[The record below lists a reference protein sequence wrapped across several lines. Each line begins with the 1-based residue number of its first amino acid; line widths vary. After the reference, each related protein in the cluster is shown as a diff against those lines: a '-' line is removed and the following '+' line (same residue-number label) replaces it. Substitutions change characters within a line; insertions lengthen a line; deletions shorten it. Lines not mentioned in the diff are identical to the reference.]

1 MKPIRALLTV
11 LVLAATL
18 AGFLATPATTD
29 ASGHHCAYFGSTAQP
44 GTLVV
49 DYTTPN
55 GGWFITGRYR
65 SDNIQ
70 VRLSKDGSTVYFWDR
85 SQVYVG
91 STRVNISLEG
101 SFPASGGAGGQYVFV
116 DKTLGT
122 TITKTGVN
130 VEILPCP

>member
-1 MKPIRALLTV
+1 MKTIRALLTV

-18 AGFLATPATTD
+18 AGFLATPATTA
-29 ASGHHCAYFGSTAQP
+29 ASHQCAYFGPTDQA

-91 STRVNISLEG
+91 PTRVNISLEG
-101 SFPASGGAGGQYVFV
+101 SFPASGGAGGQYEFL
-116 DKTLGT
+116 DKTTGT

-130 VEILPCP
+130 VQILPCP